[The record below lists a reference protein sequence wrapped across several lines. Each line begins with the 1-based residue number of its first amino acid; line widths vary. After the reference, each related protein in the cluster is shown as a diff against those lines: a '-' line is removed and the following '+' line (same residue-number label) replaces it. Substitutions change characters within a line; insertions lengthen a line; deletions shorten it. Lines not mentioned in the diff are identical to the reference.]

1 MEEVTGAVEPVQ
13 LSEQD
18 ALLIAMDYLK
28 EGGEGL
34 FAAYIETHRRV
45 SDLPSRPQRQQAQEY
60 VLRVVGVV
68 VLEKTFPTWSALKA
82 AAAHEALLDNLAEQ
96 LQMHG
101 RKRRLDDTGP
111 AQGPEDGTESEMDIT
126 GDDDANEVSTYCLMV
141 SLISLEVSHVSYTW
155 SILNSVT
162 LALAPGPGRRWRWRA
177 RRPAEAHQGMPFR
190 VLNNAQKRWLRKVF
204 MALDHCH

>member
-101 RKRRLDDTGP
+101 RKRRLDDT

-126 GDDDANEVSTYCLMV
+126 RDDGANEVKHSVCRLMV
-141 SLISLEVSHVSYTW
+141 PLI
-155 SILNSVT
+155 
-162 LALAPGPGRRWRWRA
+162 ALIHG
-177 RRPAEAHQGMPFR
+177 Q
-190 VLNNAQKRWLRKVF
+190 
-204 MALDHCH
+204 C